1 MTVNFVL
8 DAEDTKT
15 LEEISKKMDSN
26 FQTVLQTQALF
37 LESCHK
43 VQIDE
48 SQLEEKISTVLDKL
62 LAVFEEK

>member
-1 MTVNFVL
+1 MTTIVL
-8 DAEDTKT
+8 DAEEGET
-15 LEEISKKMDSN
+15 LEDISRKMDSS

-48 SQLEEKISTVLDKL
+48 SQLEEKISSVLERL
-62 LAVFEEK
+62 LTVFEEK